1 MKIARVTPRR
11 ADGGR
16 RDKLWQFS
24 DRRWRDA
31 FPDWTHH
38 VASDDGTGP
47 FCRGRLVNRGA
58 ADIDDWDVLVIT
70 DGDVIIDPA
79 QVEQGLDIA
88 GRTGRAVLP
97 FDRYLPLDEAMTDRV
112 LDGYTGAWGDG
123 IDWESMGAQRSH
135 VSSVVIVPRP
145 LWEKVGGFDERFI
158 GWGAE
163 DRALHRVM
171 SIVGGTVDRVP
182 GNVWHLWHPWST
194 ERDPST
200 RQYQANESLW
210 YRYLGAATVDDLA
223 EVRHPDNDGVMVVV
237 VTHGRR
243 SCIKRAIPS
252 IDDHVHGDI
261 TRRVISDDSGDPAY
275 RAWLTEEYPE
285 WEVVG
290 DGPNVGFGEHMRRIW
305 QLAGAAQEQWLFLVE
320 DDFTFTRDVDLSELA
335 TVLRHHPYLVQM
347 ALRRQPWFPCEIAAG
362 GVVEEHPGDY
372 VDRSDGVAEWL
383 EHRLFFTTN
392 PALTST
398 RWIARHPWPDGNA
411 SEAEFGR
418 RSLIGD
424 ARAGYWGQ
432 RGTDPWVIHDG
443 PRTGVGY

>member
-24 DRRWRDA
+24 DRRWHDA

-70 DGDVIIDPA
+70 DGDVVIDPA
-79 QVEQGLDIA
+79 QVVQGVDIA
-88 GRTGRAVLP
+88 ARSNRAVLP
-97 FDRYLPLDEAMTDRV
+97 FNRYLPLDEPMTNKV
-112 LDGYTGAWGDG
+112 LGGYDGDWSDG
-123 IDWESMGAQRSH
+123 LDWSAMGAQHSH
-135 VSSVVIVPRP
+135 VSSVVIVPRAVR
-145 LWEKVGGFDERFI
+145 ERVGGFDERFS

-163 DRALHRVM
+163 DRAFHRAAEITAGVE
-171 SIVGGTVDRVP
+171 RVP
-182 GNVWHLWHPWST
+182 GPVWHLWHPWSP
-194 ERDPST
+194 ERDESS
-200 RQYQANESLW
+200 RQYQANERLW
-210 YRYLGAATVDDLA
+210 SRYRSATTLA
-223 EVRHPDNDGVMVVV
+223 ELDEVRCTEDLDDVLIVV
-237 VTHGRR
+237 VTHGRTD
-243 SCIKRAIPS
+243 CIKRAIPS

-305 QLAGAAQEQWLFLVE
+305 HLTGAAQEQWVFLVE

-372 VDRSDGVAEWL
+372 VDCTDGVACWL
-383 EHRLFFTTN
+383 EHRRFFTTN